1 MSATGRDRVIMIRP
15 ETARAVR
22 EERHGGA
29 SLAGGIA
36 VAGGVLLLWLLL
48 AGSLQSGSIA
58 IGLVLAAAAG
68 AWVRLADL

>member
-1 MSATGRDRVIMIRP
+1 MIKP
-15 ETARAVR
+15 DTARA
-22 EERHGGA
+22 ELDNKHAGA
-29 SLAGGIA
+29 SLLGGGA
-36 VAGGVLLLWLLL
+36 VAAGVLVLWLLL

>member
-1 MSATGRDRVIMIRP
+1 MIKRHTTLRHAAGGERRSA
-15 ETARAVR
+15 
-22 EERHGGA
+22 A
-29 SLAGGIA
+29 SLL
-36 VAGGVLLLWLLL
+36 GGVTVAAGVFVLWLLL

>member
-1 MSATGRDRVIMIRP
+1 MIRP
-15 ETARAVR
+15 DTAPAER
-22 EERHGGA
+22 EERHAGA
-29 SLAGGIA
+29 SAAGGIA
-36 VAGGVLLLWLLL
+36 VALGVLLLWLLL

>member
-1 MSATGRDRVIMIRP
+1 MSKL
-15 ETARAVR
+15 ETARADL
-22 EERHGGA
+22 EEKHSSP
-29 SLAGGIA
+29 SLLGGIA

-68 AWVRLADL
+68 AWVRLSDL